1 MLCISDLVYFIVGF
15 NLKLLKMRRF
25 LLVLSMALVTGVAS
39 AQVFN
44 TGQTLKPRTFSVG
57 FEPVVLMDNE
67 SDFMLFLHG
76 GYGLV
81 KGIDFSLNVGVLGP
95 ETYFGADVEFALT
108 RRISIAA
115 GAHDFG
121 VFGLDGTLN
130 FTIPVKSGVRLFS
143 GLDLDVNFPEDDTQ
157 FLLWLPVGVDIGI
170 RKNMSFIFE
179 AEIALTDPAYH
190 LIGGGLNF
198 YF

>member
-1 MLCISDLVYFIVGF
+1 
-15 NLKLLKMRRF
+15 MRRF
-25 LLVLSMALVTGVAS
+25 LLGLLVMLVAGVTS

-44 TGQTLKPRTFSVG
+44 TGQTLKPKTFSVG
-57 FEPVVLMDNE
+57 FEPAVLMDNE

-76 GYGLV
+76 GYGLR

-95 ETYFGADVEFALT
+95 ETYFGADVEFAIAK
-108 RRISIAA
+108 RISISA

-121 VFGLDGTLN
+121 AFGLDGTLN
-130 FTIPVKSGVRLFS
+130 FTIPIKSDVRLFS
-143 GLDLDVNFPEDDTQ
+143 GLDLDVDFPDNEDTQ
-157 FLLWLPVGVDIGI
+157 FLLWLPVGLDIGL

-179 AEIALTDPAYH
+179 AEIGLTDPAYH